1 MADYTDINF
10 NFSKNSF
17 TSDVNLSRDSSAIKQ
32 SIKNILLS
40 FPGEKSFK
48 PNFGGEIQKYA
59 FESASIANTTLALDI
74 LELLNTYEPRI
85 NVKTVNPE
93 YKNGYLEL
101 KINYSYRFGNDII
114 NETTVI
120 TLD

>member
-17 TSDVNLSRDSSAIKQ
+17 TSDVNLSIDSSAIKQ

-48 PNFGGEIQKYA
+48 PNFGGELEKYT
-59 FESASIANTTLALDI
+59 FESASIANTTLSLDI

-114 NETTVI
+114 NETTVV